1 MTEEVDDHILRIRA
15 CPDYPFAALY
25 RLLGITAV
33 DVFVHPVE
41 HLLNIHPD
49 VAGPYIL
56 RFTSLEIL
64 GRLAVEVANVLRG
77 RNKPTYTP
85 HLDTGDHVIVINA
98 EKVKLTGA
106 KNEKKIY
113 QDYSGWMGGLKE
125 QTASVIREKHPDRLV
140 TQAVWGMIP
149 HNRLGRQVMTKLKV
163 YAGKDH
169 KHDAQQPE
177 VLEVNA

>member
-1 MTEEVDDHILRIRA
+1 MKTYLPKVDEIDRKW
-15 CPDYPFAALY
+15 YV
-25 RLLGITAV
+25 V
-33 DVFVHPVE
+33 DAEGKV
-41 HLLNIHPD
+41 
-49 VAGPYIL
+49 
-56 RFTSLEIL
+56 L

-98 EKVKLTGA
+98 SKVKLTGA

-125 QTASVIREKHPDRLV
+125 QTADVIREKHPDRLV

-149 HNRLGRQVMTKLKV
+149 HNRLGREVIKKLKV
-163 YAGKDH
+163 YAGSDH

-177 VLEVNA
+177 VLEINA